1 MVAAGRSVG
10 ALVALATVLGLT
22 PGAPAPS
29 GPRAG
34 DPCGA
39 QRSYPVTFPADAD
52 GGMTAAFDFA
62 GGAARGSLPLST
74 GDAQLAETH
83 TASVT
88 DVQLG
93 TYEASRPHAA
103 PVCRVVPT
111 VHFFCPATGALD
123 QLCYTWAV
131 RRARA
136 T

>member
-1 MVAAGRSVG
+1 M
-10 ALVALATVLGLT
+10 ALATVLGLT

-39 QRSYPVTFPADAD
+39 QRSYPVTFTADAD

-62 GGAARGSLPLST
+62 GGAARGSLPLSAR
-74 GDAQLAETH
+74 DAALAATH

-93 TYEASRPHAA
+93 SYEASGPRRV
-103 PVCRVVPT
+103 PVCRLDAT
-111 VHFFCPATGALD
+111 FHFFCPATGALD
-123 QLCYTWAV
+123 QLCYTWIV
-131 RRARA
+131 RRASA

>member
-1 MVAAGRSVG
+1 MAVAALVGLAPSPPGSPPPSVG
-10 ALVALATVLGLT
+10 DRC
-22 PGAPAPS
+22 
-29 GPRAG
+29 RAE
-34 DPCGA
+34 
-39 QRSYPVTFPADAD
+39 RSYPVTFTVGPD
-52 GGMTAAFDFA
+52 GRVRAAFDFA